1 MNAGKNERVN
11 EWLEQ
16 STNELKEISIKQS
29 NS

>member
-16 STNELKEISIKQS
+16 PTNELKKISIKQS
-29 NS
+29 SS